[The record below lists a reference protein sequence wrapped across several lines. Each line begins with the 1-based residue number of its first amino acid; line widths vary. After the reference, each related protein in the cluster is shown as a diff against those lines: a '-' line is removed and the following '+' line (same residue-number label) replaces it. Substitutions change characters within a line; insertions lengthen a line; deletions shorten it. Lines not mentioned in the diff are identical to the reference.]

1 MKSNSYILAILT
13 AAGMF
18 LVSSCNRSAVPDAIP
33 SEGKCVSFSVTVDG
47 EATAMPEEGTKA
59 TRVTTVSSFNVT
71 AWNNDPA
78 DQGRFISGYTG
89 VDVTSEAATTNI
101 RWTKPYDK
109 IFFAYA
115 NTPESGATV
124 SSVAPT
130 AQTLT
135 YTVPEDA
142 ANQTDVL
149 MGTYSGNGGEGR
161 TANLVF
167 KHALTAVEFYVSESA
182 PIKNVS
188 QITLKGVYG
197 SGSITQSEDGTLG
210 QWDASSSTSVSQTT
224 AGSIVSGQPV
234 GVPFILIPQVSAS
247 GLDIKIEIEHSTAGV
262 ISLVGK
268 LPSVN
273 WERGKV
279 NKYYVEVTG
288 QDILSF
294 KYEIVDW
301 DDVDGGN
308 IYMD

>member
-33 SEGKCVSFSVTVDG
+33 SEEKCVSFSVTVDG

-71 AWNNDPA
+71 AWNDDPA
-78 DQGRFISGYTG
+78 DQGRFISGYAG

-101 RWTKPYDK
+101 RWTKPYGK

-115 NTPESGATV
+115 NIPESGATV
-124 SSVAPT
+124 FSVAPT

-135 YTVPEDA
+135 YTVPGDA

-167 KHALTAVEFYVSESA
+167 KHALTAVEFYISESA
-182 PIKNVS
+182 PIPAVS
-188 QITLKGVYG
+188 RITLNGVYG
-197 SGSITQSEDGTLG
+197 SGSVTQTSYGALG
-210 QWDASSSTSVSQTT
+210 QWDATNSTTVIQTISSSQI
-224 AGSIVSGQPV
+224 APGERV
-234 GVPFILIPQVSAS
+234 GVPFILIPQESADGIGISVSATS
-247 GLDIKIEIEHSTAGV
+247 Q
-262 ISLVGK
+262 GK
-268 LPSVN
+268 NILLNGTLPSVN

-279 NKYYVEVTG
+279 NKYFIEING
-288 QDILSF
+288 QNALSF
-294 KYEIVDW
+294 NYEIADW
-301 DDVDGGN
+301 GSVDGGVAY
-308 IYMD
+308 IY